1 MGPKRDNSG
10 KRRRKGGDQWGKN
23 KKKAKKNKAS
33 PAVAAPGGSDTED
46 EVPGPPPVN
55 PEEEQVPAPAAV
67 TAPPSVAGGAV
78 DQFMAAPPPVSE
90 AVAPGAGASVAVPAS
105 SSDGVGAAESFP
117 NKKTTAPKPKKTKAS
132 EDATATGGVGGVGVG
147 IESQVPAD
155 DVPSIQEV
163 PDTLAS
169 IDTALT
175 AAGPVQGFGPRRKQK
190 SPIRTLIMNPTAPAA
205 PIDSSSTSPVLGPVS
220 ASAPV
225 SPLPGSQDKD
235 ERPATGGKC
244 PSIGGKG
251 PSIGDKGPS
260 IGGKRPSTGGKRP
273 VSGGKSTGGKSLS
286 KMTELFRFPS
296 PTSEEEEDEEDADA
310 AGGQPCSSTSTKDA
324 ASTIEKKAKDKTQ
337 KKHVPLRHG
346 KVKKPSIEG
355 ISNNEIKRM
364 ARRAGLKRIGGGVY
378 EELRFEAQDFLDEL
392 LFKTMVHTEHRQ
404 AKTVTTQD
412 VVAGFKS
419 VGGGSWYG

>member
-33 PAVAAPGGSDTED
+33 AVAAPGGSDTEE

-55 PEEEQVPAPAAV
+55 PEV

-78 DQFMAAPPPVSE
+78 DQFMTAPPPVSE

-175 AAGPVQGFGPRRKQK
+175 AAGPSSAYGPRRKQNAALHTVIVK
-190 SPIRTLIMNPTAPAA
+190 PTATAA
-205 PIDSSSTSPVLGPVS
+205 PIDSSSTSPVLGSVS

-225 SPLPGSQDKD
+225 SPLPSFQDKD
-235 ERPATGGKC
+235 ERPATA
-244 PSIGGKG
+244 GKG
-251 PSIGDKGPS
+251 PSIGGKGPS

-346 KVKKPSIEG
+346 KVKKPTIEG

-392 LFKTMVHTEHRQ
+392 LFKTLVHTEHRQ